1 MERILILT
9 HGGWGMALKSSVE
22 MIIDKVDFVDEIT
35 LSPQDLLS
43 EYKEKVMTYIDKQ
56 NFEARKFQEDIQ
68 ITILTDLF
76 GGTTTNVAA
85 IIANT
90 SDNINVITGL
100 NSALLLEACMQINN
114 QKVLDVELLLKNSK
128 DSIFD
133 VMERIYRKE

>member
-56 NFEARKFQEDIQ
+56 NFEARKLQEEIQ